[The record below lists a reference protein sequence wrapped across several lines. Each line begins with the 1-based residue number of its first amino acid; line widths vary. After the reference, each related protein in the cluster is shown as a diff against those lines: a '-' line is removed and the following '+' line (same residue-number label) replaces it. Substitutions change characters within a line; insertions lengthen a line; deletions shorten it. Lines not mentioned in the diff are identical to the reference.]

1 MSIIY
6 IMILFI
12 KTGLVS
18 LDVLEPIYY
27 EPSSRWLRYKER
39 VSEGWEKK
47 EEFFLPKQTIPVY
60 LKKLHMHLFAIKR
73 CVCIKHPGL
82 EIKEL

>member
-1 MSIIY
+1 
-6 IMILFI
+6 MILFI

-60 LKKLHMHLFAIKR
+60 LKKIAHVLIRNKK
-73 CVCIKHPGL
+73 VYEYKTSWS
-82 EIKEL
+82 